1 MATSLFD
8 LTGRVVVISGGS
20 GLLGV
25 QHAEAVAQCG
35 ATPVLLDINID
46 RVTSAA
52 AAIHNKFGVPALGLV
67 CNITSPQAVES
78 ACREILTRFHRID
91 VLINNAANNTKMEK
105 GDKYG
110 KTSLEE
116 FPLEQWQKDFDVA
129 VTGALL
135 CTRYFGRY
143 MAEQGRGVIVNI
155 SSDLGI
161 ISPDQ
166 RLYHC
171 EGVPYAEQ
179 VYKPVSYSVIKHAII
194 GLTKY
199 TATYWAHKGVRTNAI
214 CPGGVF
220 SGQPDELVARLAN
233 LIPMGRMA
241 RADEYKGAIQFL
253 CSDASSY
260 MNGACL
266 VVDGGRTVW

>member
-1 MATSLFD
+1 MTSQRFD
-8 LTGRVVVISGGS
+8 LANRVAVITGGA

-25 QHAEAVAQCG
+25 QHAEALAECG
-35 ATPVLLDINID
+35 AITILLDINQD
-46 RVTSAA
+46 QVASAA
-52 AAIHNKFGVPALGLV
+52 LKIQEKFKVYSQGLV
-67 CNITSPQAVES
+67 CDITHPDSVRTTS
-78 ACREILTRFHRID
+78 AGILKKFSCVDI
-91 VLINNAANNTKMEK
+91 LINNAANNTKMER

-135 CTRYFGRY
+135 CTRYFGKA
-143 MAEQGRGVIVNI
+143 MADRGRGVIVNL

-166 RLYHC
+166 RLYHQNGLD
-171 EGVPYAEQ
+171 ELDQ
-179 VYKPVSYSVIKHAII
+179 TYKPVSYSVTKHALI

-199 TATYWAHKGVRTNAI
+199 TATYWANRGVRVNAL

-220 SGQPDELVARLAN
+220 SGQANELVAKLSN

-241 RADEYKGAIQFL
+241 RTDEYKGAIQFL

-266 VVDGGRTVW
+266 VIDGGRTIW